1 MTEMVLNT
9 NTLPEQL
16 FRLIRTS
23 RVKVNESNGV
33 INLIPIEDN
42 KNDCP
47 LLGIAVDCGFTVED
61 FLARKR
67 EEKELE
73 GE

>member
-1 MTEMVLNT
+1 MTELVLNT
-9 NTLPEQL
+9 NTLPEPL
-16 FRLIRTS
+16 FRLICAEK
-23 RVKVNESNGV
+23 VKVNENNG
-33 INLIPIEDN
+33 IISLIPILDN

-47 LLGIAVDCGFTVED
+47 LLGIAADCGFTVDD

-67 EEKELE
+67 EEKVLE